1 MTSATADR
9 PRRYSRS
16 GPNTFL
22 DAAGIA
28 LSAIWAAKLRSFMTV
43 LGNIVAVTS
52 IIAVVS
58 LIQGLNA
65 SVKTAIV
72 NQAGA
77 DSFNIQQYPITR
89 SDEEFDKVRSNP
101 RMTMADVRAI
111 QRYSDLAGSVMADA
125 SSNGRI
131 TYRDKSIDSTRI
143 QGVTEDY
150 VNFSSFDAERGRLMS
165 PTEVQTS
172 RPVAVIGWST
182 ADRLFGPDVDPLD
195 KTIQIEGVHFRIVG
209 VSAKRGTLLGRSQ
222 DEFAVIP
229 LGQFQMMFGARP
241 RLSVSVM
248 PRDVSE
254 MERAKDEATM
264 ALRSTRRLKPK
275 QQDNFGIFTSD
286 TILDIYHSAT
296 NGIFAVLIG
305 VVGLSLVVG
314 GIVIMNIMLM
324 VVTERT
330 REIGLRKALGA
341 RRSDITSQIL
351 TESVV
356 LSLFGG
362 VIGTILGA
370 TIATVIARFTP
381 IPASVEVWSVAL
393 GIGITAVVGLF
404 FGLYPAIRAAR
415 LDPIEALR
423 RE

>member
-1 MTSATADR
+1 MNK
-9 PRRYSRS
+9 Y
-16 GPNTFL
+16 L

-28 LSAIWAAKLRSFMTV
+28 LGAIWAAKLRSLMTV

-65 SVKTAIV
+65 SVKTAIL

-77 DSFNIQQYPITR
+77 DSFNIQRYPITR
-89 SDEEFDKVRSNP
+89 SDEEFEKVRNNP
-101 RMTMADVRAI
+101 RVTLSDMHAI
-111 QRYSDLAGSVMADA
+111 RRYGDQATSIMADA
-125 SSNGRI
+125 SSQGRI
-131 TYRDKSIDSTRI
+131 TYRDKSIEQTRI
-143 QGVTEDY
+143 QGVTDDY
-150 VNFSSFDAERGRLMS
+150 VDFSSFDAERGRLMN
-165 PTEVQTS
+165 PTEVRTS
-172 RPVAVIGWST
+172 RPVTVIGWGT
-182 ADRLFGPDVDPLD
+182 ADRLFGADVDPLE
-195 KTIQIEGVHFRIVG
+195 KTIQIEGVHFRVVG

-222 DEFAVIP
+222 DEFAIVP
-229 LGQFQMMFGARP
+229 LAQFQMLFGSRP
-241 RLSVSVM
+241 QLSVSVK
-248 PRDVSE
+248 PRDIRQIE
-254 MERAKDEATM
+254 QAKDEATL
-264 ALRSTRRLKPK
+264 ALRMSRGLKPK
-275 QQDNFGIFTSD
+275 QPDNFGIFTSD

-296 NGIFAVLIG
+296 NGIFAVLVG

-356 LSLFGG
+356 LSVFGG

-370 TIATVIARFTP
+370 IIATAIARFTP
-381 IPASVEVWSVAL
+381 VPASVELWSVAL

-404 FGLYPAIRAAR
+404 FGLYPAMRAAR

-423 RE
+423 KE

>member
-1 MTSATADR
+1 LNK
-9 PRRYSRS
+9 Y
-16 GPNTFL
+16 L

-28 LSAIWAAKLRSFMTV
+28 LSAIWASKLRSLMTV

-65 SVKTAIV
+65 SVKTAIL
-72 NQAGA
+72 NQAGSE
-77 DSFNIQQYPITR
+77 SFNIQQFPITR
-89 SDEEFDKVRSNP
+89 SDEEFEKVRNNP
-101 RMTMADVRAI
+101 RMSLSDVRAI
-111 QRYSDLAGSVMADA
+111 RRNSELAGSVMADA
-125 SSNGRI
+125 SSNGRV
-131 TYRDKSIDSTRI
+131 TYRDRSIDQTRV
-143 QGVTEDY
+143 QGVTDEY

-172 RPVAVIGWST
+172 RPVAVIGWGT
-182 ADRLFGPDVDPLD
+182 ADRLFGTEIEPLD
-195 KTIQIEGVHFRIVG
+195 KIIQIEGMHFRVVG

-222 DEFAVIP
+222 DEFVVIP

-241 RLSVSVM
+241 RLSVSVR
-248 PRDVSE
+248 PRDVTQI
-254 MERAKDEATM
+254 AQATDEATL
-264 ALRSTRRLKPK
+264 ALRSARRLKPR
-275 QQDNFGIFTSD
+275 QADNFGIFTSD
-286 TILDIYHSAT
+286 TILDIYHQAT
-296 NGIFAVLIG
+296 NGIFAVLVG

-341 RRSDITSQIL
+341 RRSDITAQIL
-351 TESVV
+351 TESIV
-356 LSLFGG
+356 LSIFGG
-362 VIGTILGA
+362 VIGTVLGA

-381 IPASVEVWSVAL
+381 IPASVELWSVAL

-404 FGLYPAIRAAR
+404 FGLYPAMRAAR